1 MNLPIRSRSIDSSV
15 NIKGNRNVL
24 RLSYRNKKVLF
35 KKDFDMFAIVIVKDI
50 DDLTDFTGV

>member
-15 NIKGNRNVL
+15 NIIGNRNVL

-35 KKDFDMFAIVIVKDI
+35 KKDFDMFAVVIVKDI